1 MMIASAPLKVSG
13 WPRSQ
18 RSTPRNVTS
27 GPNMPPT
34 LGMGQNYESEMTI
47 ERIPFGRTGHESSR
61 LLFGAAALGRVD
73 QATADRT
80 LEVLLRHGVNHI
92 DVAAS
97 YGDAELRVAPWL
109 KREPNRFFIAT
120 KTGEREAGAARNE
133 LHRSLD
139 RLGVDHV
146 DLWQLHNLADPIEW
160 DTALS
165 PGGAIEAAMEA
176 REQGLVKWIGV
187 TGHGAQIAANH
198 RRSLARFD
206 FDSVL
211 LPYNYVTMQLPY
223 YAENFEALA
232 RECAQRNVA
241 VQTIKSI
248 AAKPWLGRERTR
260 TTWYEPLE
268 AQADIDLA
276 VWWVLG
282 RPGVFLNTAGDIDLL
297 PRVLDSAE
305 RFEKRPTDSE
315 MAGLLDRARAQ
326 PLFV

>member
-1 MMIASAPLKVSG
+1 VA
-13 WPRSQ
+13 
-18 RSTPRNVTS
+18 
-27 GPNMPPT
+27 
-34 LGMGQNYESEMTI
+34 
-47 ERIPFGRTGHESSR
+47 IPQAAFGRTGHRSSR
-61 LLFGAAALGRVD
+61 TIFGAAALSQVT
-73 QATADRT
+73 QAAADRT

-97 YGDAELRVAPWL
+97 YGDAELRIAPWL
-109 KREPNRFFIAT
+109 KREPKRFFLAT
-120 KTGEREAGAARNE
+120 KTGERAAKPAREE

-165 PGGAIEAAMEA
+165 PGGVIEAAVQA
-176 REQGLVKWIGV
+176 RDEGLVNWIGV

-198 RRSLARFD
+198 RRSLDRFD

-211 LPYNYVTMQLPY
+211 LPYNFVTMQLPY
-223 YAENFEALA
+223 YAENFEALS
-232 RECAQRNVA
+232 RTCAERNVA

-248 AAKPWLGRERTR
+248 AARPWLGREHTR
-260 TTWYEPLE
+260 TTWYEPLA
-268 AQADIDLA
+268 AQADVDLA

-282 RPGVFLNTAGDIDLL
+282 RAGVFLNTAGDIDLL
-297 PRVLDSAE
+297 PRVLDAAE
-305 RFEKRPTDSE
+305 RFEMRPTDAQ
-315 MAGLLDRARAQ
+315 MTALLERTQTQ

>member
-1 MMIASAPLKVSG
+1 MVRQDA
-13 WPRSQ
+13 
-18 RSTPRNVTS
+18 
-27 GPNMPPT
+27 
-34 LGMGQNYESEMTI
+34 
-47 ERIPFGRTGHESSR
+47 FGRTGHKSSR
-61 LLFGAAALGRVD
+61 TIFGGAALSRVTQD
-73 QATADRT
+73 AADRT

-211 LPYNYVTMQLPY
+211 LPYNFVTMQLPY
-223 YAENFEALA
+223 YDENFEALA
-232 RECAQRNVA
+232 RTCAERKVA

-248 AAKPWLGRERTR
+248 AARPWLGRERSR
-260 TTWYEPLE
+260 TTWYQPLE
-268 AQADIDLA
+268 AQPDIDLA

-297 PRVLDSAE
+297 PRVLDAAE
-305 RFEKRPTDSE
+305 RFEQRPSDAE
-315 MAGLLDRARAQ
+315 MGALLERSNTE